1 MVQKDELDIGERIFL
16 KMNEVYKNPKYY
28 EIAFS
33 YRDIPAE
40 VDVLEQAMQQ
50 YSHIPVSTVL
60 ELGCGP
66 APHLAELARRKYQY
80 IGLDLSPA
88 MLEYAQNKANA
99 IHACARFVLADMTD
113 FGFVDQV
120 DFAFILLGS
129 LQARSTAELISL
141 FDSVSGV
148 LKPGGLFFLDW
159 CVDFAPRTESGD
171 SWEMVGGQVKVKT
184 TYQTT
189 LIDPVEQIF
198 EESLILDIED
208 EGVKKVFRET
218 EMCRKIYPQEFL
230 LFVAAR
236 SDFEFVGWWN
246 KWDLTQPLGKTQKI
260 SRPITILRRV

>member
-1 MVQKDELDIGERIFL
+1 
-16 KMNEVYKNPKYY
+16 MNDVYKNPKYY

-33 YRDIPAE
+33 YRDIATE
-40 VDVLEQAMQQ
+40 VDVLEQAIKQ

-66 APHLAELARRKYQY
+66 APHLAELARREYRY

-88 MLEYAQNKANA
+88 MLEYAQNKADAINA
-99 IHACARFVLADMTD
+99 SARFELADMMD
-113 FGFVDQV
+113 FGFVEQV

-129 LQARSTAELISL
+129 LQARSTAELISH
-141 FDSVSGV
+141 FDSVSRV

-159 CVDFAPRTESGD
+159 CVDFTPGTESAD
-171 SWEMVGGQVKVKT
+171 SWEMVSGQVKVKT
-184 TYQTT
+184 TFQQT
-189 LIDPVEQIF
+189 LINPVEQIF
-198 EESLILDIED
+198 EESLTLEVDDDGE
-208 EGVKKVFRET
+208 KKEFRET
-218 EMCRKIYPQEFL
+218 AMGRQIYPQEFL

-246 KWDLTQPLGKTQKI
+246 NWDLTQPLGETQKI

>member
-1 MVQKDELDIGERIFL
+1 
-16 KMNEVYKNPKYY
+16 MNDVYKNPKYY

-33 YRDIPAE
+33 YRDIATE
-40 VDVLEQAMQQ
+40 VDVLEQAIKQ

-66 APHLAELARRKYQY
+66 APHLAELARREYRY

-88 MLEYAQNKANA
+88 MLEYAQNKADAINA
-99 IHACARFVLADMTD
+99 SARFELADMMD
-113 FGFVDQV
+113 FGFVEQV

-129 LQARSTAELISL
+129 LQARSTAELISH
-141 FDSVSGV
+141 FDSVSRV

-159 CVDFAPRTESGD
+159 CVEFAPSTKSGD
-171 SWEMVGGQVKVKT
+171 SWEIVSGQVKVKT
-184 TYQTT
+184 TFQQT
-189 LIDPVEQIF
+189 LINPVEQIF
-198 EESLILDIED
+198 EESLTLEVDDDGE
-208 EGVKKVFRET
+208 KKEFRET
-218 EMCRKIYPQEFL
+218 AMGRQIYPQEFL

-246 KWDLTQPLGKTQKI
+246 NWDLTQPLGETQKI

>member
-1 MVQKDELDIGERIFL
+1 
-16 KMNEVYKNPKYY
+16 MNDVYKNPKYY

-33 YRDIPAE
+33 YRDIAAE
-40 VDVLEQAMQQ
+40 VDVLEQAIKQ

-66 APHLAELARRKYQY
+66 APHLAELARREYRY

-88 MLEYAQNKANA
+88 MLEYAQNKADAINA
-99 IHACARFVLADMTD
+99 SARFELADMMD
-113 FGFVDQV
+113 FGFVEQV

-129 LQARSTAELISL
+129 LQPRSTAELISH
-141 FDSVSGV
+141 FDSVSRV

-159 CVDFAPRTESGD
+159 CVDFTPGTESAD
-171 SWEMVGGQVKVKT
+171 SWEMVSGQVKVKT
-184 TYQTT
+184 TFQQT
-189 LIDPVEQIF
+189 LINPVEQIF
-198 EESLILDIED
+198 EESLTLEVDDDGE
-208 EGVKKVFRET
+208 KKEFRET
-218 EMCRKIYPQEFL
+218 AMGRQIYPQEFL

-246 KWDLTQPLGKTQKI
+246 NWDLTQPLGETQKI

>member
-1 MVQKDELDIGERIFL
+1 
-16 KMNEVYKNPKYY
+16 MNDVYKNPKYY
-28 EIAFS
+28 EIAVSF
-33 YRDIPAE
+33 RDIAAE
-40 VDVLEQAMQQ
+40 VDVLEQVIKQ

-88 MLEYAQNKANA
+88 MLEYAQNKADAINA
-99 IHACARFVLADMTD
+99 SASFELADMTD
-113 FGFVDQV
+113 FGFVEQV

-129 LQARSTAELISL
+129 LQARSKAELISH
-141 FDSVSGV
+141 FDSVSRV

-159 CVDFAPRTESGD
+159 CVEFTPSTESGD
-171 SWEMVGGQVKVKT
+171 SWEMVSGQVKVKT
-184 TYQTT
+184 TFRTT
-189 LIDPVEQIF
+189 LINPVEQIF
-198 EESLILDIED
+198 EESLVLEVED

-218 EMCRKIYPQEFL
+218 GTYRKFYPQEFL
-230 LFVAAR
+230 LFVTAR

-246 KWDLTQPLGKTQKI
+246 NWDLTQPLGETQKI